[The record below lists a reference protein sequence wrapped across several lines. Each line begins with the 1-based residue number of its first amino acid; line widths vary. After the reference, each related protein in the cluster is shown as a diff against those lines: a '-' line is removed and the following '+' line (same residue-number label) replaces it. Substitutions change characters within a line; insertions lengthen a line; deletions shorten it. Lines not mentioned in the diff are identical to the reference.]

1 MQTLE
6 TKLLNALLDGYERS
20 RGYAENRAQKQRIRL
35 RMYGDARCDFTDYDI
50 EDHAARC
57 AVNDAAQTLASQN
70 LVSLE
75 WMRGEEGHILHRIVL
90 CPGAVNDAYRFC
102 ARTPLADTAAQLENR
117 LVQAQQEMAAEWAQQ
132 YLAEELDFL
141 RRNRRPRANFPADG
155 VELDGWLIVLRAAAA
170 QSAEHPLLERV
181 FSVRYLGDSKAFEN
195 RYRTRLLSVLE
206 KHLLPDA
213 DEMTAEDRL
222 RQVGLE
228 KYPEWFSLCGA
239 VRFYWSEDRT
249 LDAAPLR
256 DGLQISASDV
266 QDTTL
271 RLAPQVRILLF
282 IENKANYY
290 DYIRNH
296 TDPTQ
301 VVVYHGGFYSPQRGR
316 FFQKLCR
323 AAGLGVR
330 LLHWGDIDLG
340 GFQMDSR
347 LRREVD
353 PRILPWRM
361 SKTEL
366 TAHRDQAAN
375 FDDTYVV
382 KLTELLDDPMLRDSR
397 ETLLYMLQH
406 RLRLEQEVLIEDAP

>member
-6 TKLLNALLDGYERS
+6 AKLLNALLDGYERS

-35 RMYGDARCDFTDYDI
+35 RMYGDTRCDFTDYNI
-50 EDHAARC
+50 EDHVARC
-57 AVNDAAQTLASQN
+57 AVNDAAQVLASQN

-75 WMRGEEGHILHRIVL
+75 WMRGEEGHILHRILL
-90 CPGAVNDAYRFC
+90 CPDAVNDAYRFC
-102 ARTPLADTAAQLENR
+102 ARTPLADTAAQLESR
-117 LVQAQQEMAAEWAQQ
+117 LVQAQQEIAAEWAQQ

-141 RRNRRPRANFPADG
+141 RRNRRPRANFPTDG
-155 VELDGWLIVLRAAAA
+155 AEQDGWLIVLRAAAA

-181 FSVRYLGDSKAFEN
+181 CSVRYLGDSKAFEN
-195 RYRTRLLSVLE
+195 RYRTRLLGVLE

-228 KYPEWFSLCGA
+228 NYPEWFSLCGA
-239 VRFYWSEDRT
+239 VRFYWSNDRT

-256 DGLQISASDV
+256 DGLQISALDV

-271 RLAPQVRILLF
+271 RLAPQVRTLLF

-323 AAGLGVR
+323 AAGPDVR

-347 LRREVD
+347 LRREID

-361 SKTEL
+361 SMVEL
-366 TAHRDQAAN
+366 ATHRDQAAN
-375 FDDTYVV
+375 FDDTYAAR
-382 KLTELLDDPMLRDSR
+382 LAALLDDPTLHDSR

-406 RLRLEQEVLIEDAP
+406 RLRLEQEVLIEDAR